1 VDEEN
6 YVISI
11 IEQVRDVA
19 KLADKKPSIVY
30 IYTADQWKKKAFE
43 IVLKERE
50 KSMKEIGGFENKKE
64 AGEVLQKFIKNRIWE
79 KNLRTIDEE
88 KVLEKAKATL
98 KGELEA
104 DIQINSRRDPLE
116 KKAKSMPLRPAVYIE

>member
-1 VDEEN
+1 VEEEN

-11 IEQVRDVA
+11 IEQVRDIS
-19 KLADKKPSIVY
+19 KLAGKKPSIVY
-30 IYTADQWKKKAFE
+30 IYTTESWKKKAFE
-43 IVLKERE
+43 IVMKEKE
-50 KSMKEIGGFENKKE
+50 KSMKEISGFENRKE
-64 AGEVLQKFIKNRIWE
+64 AGEILQKFIKNRIWE

-98 KGELEA
+98 KSELEA

-116 KKAKSMPLRPAVYIE
+116 KKAKAMPLRPGVYIE